1 MNLYER
7 AAAAVLRRLSHP
19 PRPYHASRP
28 AADWSPEGAVELYRR
43 TCPEMLEEIRGA
55 RVLDHGCGDGQYA
68 VALAEL
74 GAREVVG
81 FDTNPK
87 WMEGGRALSERRRVR
102 NCRFVSG
109 LEGEP
114 PFDVV
119 VSRNCMEHYPNP
131 GEVLAEILKV
141 LAPGGVCYITFGP
154 LWHAPYGAHMGHV
167 TKVPW
172 VHLLV
177 PERAVMAVRNQWFDD
192 GATRYEEVEG
202 GLNRMTVHKLGGL
215 VSSRAEWIRYDA
227 VWGLRRLRALPVLR
241 ELLTNHAT
249 VCIRDHRSRTAAGRV
264 SFPAAE
270 AVART
275 A

>member
-28 AADWSPEGAVELYRR
+28 AADWSPESAVELYRR

-81 FDTNPK
+81 YDTNPK
-87 WMEGGRALSERRRVR
+87 WMEGGRALSERRGVR
-102 NCRFVSG
+102 NCRFVSD

-119 VSRNCMEHYPNP
+119 VSQNCMEHYPNP
-131 GEVLAEILKV
+131 REVLREMLDT
-141 LAPGGVCYITFGP
+141 LTPGGACYITFGP
-154 LWHAPYGAHMGHV
+154 LWHAPYGAHMSHV
-167 TKVPW
+167 TQVPW

-177 PERAVMAVRNQWFDD
+177 PERAVMAVRNQWHDD

-202 GLNRMTVHKLGGL
+202 GLNRMTVRKLSRL
-215 VSSRAEWIRYDA
+215 VSVHAEWIRYDA

-249 VCIRDHRSRTAAGRV
+249 VCIRDRRPRTVAGGAP
-264 SFPAAE
+264 PAAPE
-270 AVART
+270 VVART